1 MVCLIFE
8 GIMTNGEFT
17 YLDTILQFKQQ
28 FWEKDHLNRMVK
40 KLTLDQ
46 IIQKSNEDEFEQE

>member
-1 MVCLIFE
+1 MIFK